1 MALKSMSVE
10 KLVALKGQ
18 VEAMLSSKILEQRR
32 ALESELSKL
41 DRFQGGTGRAKSVG
55 RGGARGVVAPK
66 YRNPDNPAETWAGRG
81 LRPRWLAAA
90 IKGGKSLENFAIVG
104 AGAKTANPGRK
115 PRKAKRTAK

>member
-41 DRFQGGTGRAKSVG
+41 DRFHGGTGRAKSVG
-55 RGGARGVVAPK
+55 RGGARVSSHLNTAIPTTQMRPGPVEVS
-66 YRNPDNPAETWAGRG
+66 DRG
-81 LRPRWLAAA
+81 GSRQR
-90 IKGGKSLENFAIVG
+90 
-104 AGAKTANPGRK
+104 
-115 PRKAKRTAK
+115 